1 MWLIVGLGNPGS
13 RYAGT
18 PHNLGFDVV
27 DAMATRRKLTWRDQS
42 RFSAIVAEDGQ
53 GDDRVF
59 LMKPI
64 TYMNLSGEAVVPWM
78 NYYKIPREN
87 LLVVTDDA
95 ALPMG
100 KLRLRIEGSDGGH
113 NGLKSII
120 QMLASP
126 NYARLR
132 IGIEPTGVGV
142 RDLKSFVLSK
152 MSGAY
157 REDADLMTQIGAD
170 CAEECIANGFTKA
183 ANKYNGYDARKT
195 S

>member
-18 PHNLGFDVV
+18 PHNLGYDVV
-27 DAMATRRKLTWRDQS
+27 DAVARRRKLTWRDQS
-42 RFSAIVAEDGQ
+42 RFSSIVAEDGQ
-53 GDDRVF
+53 GEDRIF

-64 TYMNLSGEAVVPWM
+64 TYMNLSGEAAIPWM
-78 NYYKIPREN
+78 NYYKIPRER
-87 LLVVTDDA
+87 LLVVTDDV

-100 KLRLRIEGSDGGH
+100 KLRLRVEGSDGGH

-120 QMLASP
+120 QHLGGQDF
-126 NYARLR
+126 ARLR

-142 RDLKSFVLSK
+142 RDLKSFVLQK
-152 MSGAY
+152 MSGPY
-157 REDADLMTQIGAD
+157 RDDAELMAQIGAE
-170 CAEECIANGFTKA
+170 CVEECILNGFTKG
-183 ANKYNGYDARKT
+183 ANKFNGYDARKD